1 MNQSEFDVILE
12 RRLSITRELL
22 AAKGKEYKEVGKR
35 DRLHNFNRGA
45 DMEKTTREK
54 YLRSLWLKHLVLLFD
69 IIDDWQE
76 EKVTTDIIDEKI
88 GDSVSYL
95 ILLEAML
102 KEDID
107 AAGRTLFKDTFDP
120 KYTVEEIKEAANLK
134 FKPSAVPGEE
144 TNHGFGPIHDEE
156 CRKTGKFIT

>member
-1 MNQSEFDVILE
+1 MNQQEFDKILE
-12 RRLSITRELL
+12 KRLTITRDVL

-45 DMEKTTREK
+45 EMEKTTRER

-76 EKVTTDIIDEKI
+76 DKVTTEIIDEKI
-88 GDSVSYL
+88 GDSINYL

-102 KEDID
+102 KEDI
-107 AAGRTLFKDTFDP
+107 AGSVDQSQWTPTRVKKIYENELS
-120 KYTVEEIKEAANLK
+120 Y
-134 FKPSAVPGEE
+134 
-144 TNHGFGPIHDEE
+144 
-156 CRKTGKFIT
+156 KTSSVLT